1 MAKPRARPLSRE
13 RSEQGRVREG
23 AFAAVA
29 FLAAVLLLAA
39 PALAQRNPFAV
50 GANEGAAVASNS
62 LVAWILAQQSHFY
75 RALTGAAREAK
86 SGMAGFWLLAGLS
99 FAYGVFH
106 AAGPGH
112 GKAVMASYM
121 IANERALKR
130 GLVLTFLAAL
140 LQGVVAVAIV
150 GVAALVFNATSA
162 RMTQAA
168 QAIEIASYGAVA
180 GLGLYL
186 VWTKGGERTFYS
198 ITVEANLD
206 PLRRLL
212 KETFPTEDIRVQ
224 SSRDSISLIGRVSSQ
239 PVAERAAALAA
250 PFGKTV
256 VNSLRLP
263 AAQVEKQ
270 ILLRVKFGELDRS
283 KSQQLGVNILSTG
296 AGNTIGRT
304 TTGQFSAPIPEIGSG
319 NGQTNTTLTIT
330 DALNIFAFRPDLN
343 LAAFVKALQSE
354 SILQILAEP
363 NLVTTNGKEASF
375 LVGGEFPVP
384 VVQGTA
390 NAGAVTVQFREFGI
404 RLMFT
409 PVVTENKTI
418 KLHLRQE
425 VSTIDLANAVTLN
438 GFTIPALSTRRAES
452 DIELAEGQTF
462 VVAGLLDN
470 RETESYSKVPGLSSV
485 PILGALF
492 KTRDVRRSK
501 TELVMLVT
509 PEVTRPLEPGDKAPL
524 PHFPRDF
531 LVPIDPTDSKT
542 KNSSAKSAE
551 PVKQSAV
558 KPKHSGN
565 HWYSL
570 RSGK

>member
-50 GANEGAAVASNS
+50 GANEGAAVVSNS

-186 VWTKGGERTFYS
+186 VWTKGGALFRALRARAPAPVFAAAGGAPASGRFVCDSVEPGHVHSADCGHFHAPDPAS
-198 ITVEANLD
+198 LGDGFSWSAAVATVVAAGARPCSGAILV
-206 PLRRLL
+206 LVFTLAQGV
-212 KETFPTEDIRVQ
+212 FPAGVGAVAAM
-224 SSRDSISLIGRVSSQ
+224 SLGTAVTTG
-239 PVAERAAALAA
+239 ALAA
-250 PFGKTV
+250 IAVLAKGLA
-256 VNSLRLP
+256 LRL
-263 AAQVEKQ
+263 AGGADGRG
-270 ILLRVKFGELDRS
+270 LLIAR
-283 KSQQLGVNILSTG
+283 G
-296 AGNTIGRT
+296 AE
-304 TTGQFSAPIPEIGSG
+304 F
-319 NGQTNTTLTIT
+319 
-330 DALNIFAFRPDLN
+330 
-343 LAAFVKALQSE
+343 LAALVVLAVGLAL
-354 SILQILAEP
+354 L
-363 NLVTTNGKEASF
+363 
-375 LVGGEFPVP
+375 GG
-384 VVQGTA
+384 A
-390 NAGAVTVQFREFGI
+390 WSAGA
-404 RLMFT
+404 M
-409 PVVTENKTI
+409 
-418 KLHLRQE
+418 
-425 VSTIDLANAVTLN
+425 A
-438 GFTIPALSTRRAES
+438 
-452 DIELAEGQTF
+452 
-462 VVAGLLDN
+462 
-470 RETESYSKVPGLSSV
+470 
-485 PILGALF
+485 
-492 KTRDVRRSK
+492 
-501 TELVMLVT
+501 
-509 PEVTRPLEPGDKAPL
+509 
-524 PHFPRDF
+524 
-531 LVPIDPTDSKT
+531 
-542 KNSSAKSAE
+542 
-551 PVKQSAV
+551 
-558 KPKHSGN
+558 
-565 HWYSL
+565 
-570 RSGK
+570 